1 METYYICV
9 IGMPLGIP
17 VPDEIIGYEQCY
29 EIYKSG
35 TDIKHIKLV
44 RMGDNYE
51 DQTYLDVESYI
62 TKKETMDNRL
72 KDIDKDFTEYEL
84 VE

>member
-9 IGMPLGIP
+9 IGMPIGIP
-17 VPDEIIGYEQCY
+17 VHDEKTGYEQCY

-35 TDIKHIKLV
+35 TVLKHIKLIKI
-44 RMGDNYE
+44 GENYE

-62 TKKETMDNRL
+62 TKKETMYNRM
-72 KDIDKDFTEYEL
+72 KDIDKDFTEL
-84 VE
+84 